1 MDIVSDSESLK
12 LKKLRPNIQREFAEG
27 WLEALRLKIKHNVE
41 FDGGNA
47 VNVRANAKIE
57 KILSL
62 VSND

>member
-1 MDIVSDSESLK
+1 
-12 LKKLRPNIQREFAEG
+12 
-27 WLEALRLKIKHNVE
+27 LRLKIKHNVE